1 MIADNSFDFKTI
13 EDEDLD
19 NGEDDISIAYLKK
32 DDIPVIQILNK
43 NIMLYDKQ
51 EMKINDYLK
60 RINEY
65 ICDSS
70 NDLVDDYIYDRCG
83 ICKNNLNKYFCQ
95 TCNKNICDNCFRE
108 CKKEKHV
115 IILLEEMEV
124 RYKYNIKC
132 IQAILNMNIL

>member
-43 NIMLYDKQ
+43 NLMVYDKQ

-95 TCNKNICDNCFRE
+95 TCNKNICDNCYKE
-108 CKKEKHV
+108 CKKEMHM
-115 IILLEEMEV
+115 IIILEEMEIK
-124 RYKYNIKC
+124 YKDYIK
-132 IQAILNMNIL
+132 